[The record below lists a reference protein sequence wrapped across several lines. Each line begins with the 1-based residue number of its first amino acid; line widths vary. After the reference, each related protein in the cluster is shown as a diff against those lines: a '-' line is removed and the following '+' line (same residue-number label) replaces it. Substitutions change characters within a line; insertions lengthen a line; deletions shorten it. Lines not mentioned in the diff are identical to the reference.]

1 MRSDQ
6 ANDIGEAGTQVA
18 GRPTALTSCIR
29 QPCVTASVSANP
41 VAKLVGHGFVEI
53 STANGQD
60 AIAKVTRAGA
70 HVNASGLLGMMALVA
85 LISIAMIGY
94 LYGCDVSD
102 D

>member
-1 MRSDQ
+1 MHTAAECDGIR
-6 ANDIGEAGTQVA
+6 IGTPGGE
-18 GRPTALTSCIR
+18 I
-29 QPCVTASVSANP
+29 
-41 VAKLVGHGFVEI
+41 AKLVGHGFVEI

-60 AIAKVTRAGA
+60 AIAKVTWAGRTSV
-70 HVNASGLLGMMALVA
+70 HRGCLSMMALLA